1 MIRVKR
7 SILCV
12 DDEDRDLQLQRATF
26 EAAGF
31 EVRVAKNLSQVKSV
45 LDQHPIDAVVL
56 DYRLFNSDPVRV
68 AINVRKQFPRM
79 PIVILSGYTEDI
91 PEYFKRAV
99 DGCVAKHDH
108 QDSWVEM
115 VQAQF
120 GSQYGAGANGD

>member
-1 MIRVKR
+1 MTRGKR
-7 SILCV
+7 SILCI

-31 EVRVAKNLSQVKSV
+31 EVRVAKNLSQVKSI

-68 AINVRKQFPRM
+68 AIKVRTQFPRM

-99 DGCVAKHDH
+99 DGCLGKHEHSDR
-108 QDSWVEM
+108 WVEM
-115 VQAQF
+115 LQSQL